1 MGRGQ
6 LGWRRGAPEGGA
18 RRGHAG
24 RRGWAPQGAVSA
36 SGSAWSRAAPA
47 RRFWNLTGLWPSAP
61 SGIPAAAFWSWGPTP
76 ELRKPQ
82 HPFVVWWRCRG
93 SAPLPE
99 LRRRPARTC
108 GSSAEGV
115 ELAVASEAAA
125 RAPTQKRGTGP
136 HRPLD
141 HPPRR
146 LPISSWGHRV
156 NHPSWSTFCRVTSPP
171 AFLAARRGAQLLSSR
186 GAPGA
191 RCSPG
196 PLRPLPSGPR
206 CTHSQPPAPLSA
218 LRTRPSGA
226 GPEWSYVSHS
236 AGCIIPRP
244 LAFPLYGSHSL
255 ALASSPFQL
264 CATVALSSPPRPAP
278 PRMLDLCGNRAAESS
293 SSHSPGRSFQTF
305 TSARSCRSVAS
316 SVGPL
321 SPPEKET
328 ARRRPL
334 PEDPPLLTFPG
345 PRFPPALLLG
355 CPGPARRTRPSR
367 VDLLLSLSCWLPA
380 PGSFSSH
387 LKNYLE
393 STGFAPPESFCPMCL
408 LRCSSR
414 ASEAVY
420 EPVRKGSNR
429 AGGTVRCLLRPRPE
443 LG

>member
-1 MGRGQ
+1 MGSLDGGEGPPRVGRGEGTQ
-6 LGWRRGAPEGGA
+6 ADVGGLRRATWVDS
-18 RRGHAG
+18 AG

-125 RAPTQKRGTGP
+125 RAPTQKRGTGL

-146 LPISSWGHRV
+146 LPVSSWGHRV

-196 PLRPLPSGPR
+196 PLRPLPSGPC

-264 CATVALSSPPRPAP
+264 CATVALSSPPAPARLSPAP
-278 PRMLDLCGNRAAESS
+278 PRPACW
-293 SSHSPGRSFQTF
+293 T
-305 TSARSCRSVAS
+305 SVATEQQS
-316 SVGPL
+316 
-321 SPPEKET
+321 
-328 ARRRPL
+328 
-334 PEDPPLLTFPG
+334 
-345 PRFPPALLLG
+345 PALLIPQG
-355 CPGPARRTRPSR
+355 GASKPSPRPGPAAPWHPLSAHSLLQKRRQRGGAHFPRTPLCSPSLGPASPQHFCWA
-367 VDLLLSLSCWLPA
+367 VQDLLGAHEALSGRSAAVPFLLASRSRFIFLTFKKLFGKHWV
-380 PGSFSSH
+380 
-387 LKNYLE
+387 
-393 STGFAPPESFCPMCL
+393 CP
-408 LRCSSR
+408 S
-414 ASEAVY
+414 
-420 EPVRKGSNR
+420 
-429 AGGTVRCLLRPRPE
+429 
-443 LG
+443 

>member
-1 MGRGQ
+1 MNAFQASQRQIRMILDQADGHAGWDVGSLDGGEGPPRVGRGEGTQ
-6 LGWRRGAPEGGA
+6 ADVGGLRRATWVGS
-18 RRGHAG
+18 AG

-125 RAPTQKRGTGP
+125 RAPTQKQGTGP

-146 LPISSWGHRV
+146 LPVSSWGHRV

-278 PRMLDLCGNRAAESS
+278 HA
-293 SSHSPGRSFQTF
+293 
-305 TSARSCRSVAS
+305 
-316 SVGPL
+316 GPL
-321 SPPEKET
+321 WQQS
-328 ARRRPL
+328 
-334 PEDPPLLTFPG
+334 
-345 PRFPPALLLG
+345 
-355 CPGPARRTRPSR
+355 SR
-367 VDLLLSLSCWLPA
+367 VQLFSFPREELPNL
-380 PGSFSSH
+380 H
-387 LKNYLE
+387 LGQVL
-393 STGFAPPESFCPMCL
+393 P
-408 LRCSSR
+408 LRGILCRPTLSSR
-414 ASEAVY
+414 KGDSEEA
-420 EPVRKGSNR
+420 PTS
-429 AGGTVRCLLRPRPE
+429 
-443 LG
+443 